1 MTSTDGTG
9 KIIVEVKGT
18 AGFITL
24 NRPRV
29 LNAIDSETKTLLVQA
44 IEQLEADD
52 SVRAVV
58 LTGSECGAFSTG
70 SDLKGIADNF
80 DRGTDISGMQAQAAN
95 YFGALV
101 SARKPV
107 IAAIDGYCVGGGF
120 ELALACDIQLATERS
135 SFGLPEPR
143 VGMMGEYGLD
153 HLSRLIP
160 LGEALQL
167 QISGKRMDAARAYQ
181 IGLVQQLAADRGDLF
196 LRVEQLVSDIGL
208 CSPEAVRTIK
218 HVLAPGCPGV
228 APPLD
233 QRGDKNRDHPVRHRR
248 GAGGLGPAALAANPP
263 LRLARWRRPRRP
275 GQAAGAATPPC
286 RPSPGQ

>member
-1 MTSTDGTG
+1 MTSSDGTE
-9 KIIVEVKGT
+9 KIIVEAKGA

-29 LNAIDSETKTLLVQA
+29 LNAIDAEMKTLLVQA
-44 IEQLEADD
+44 IEHFEADD
-52 SVRAVV
+52 SVRALV

-70 SDLKGIADNF
+70 SDLKSIADNF
-80 DRGTDISGMQAQAAN
+80 DRGTDISGMQAQAAD

-120 ELALACDIQLATERS
+120 ELALASDIRLATERS

-167 QISGKRMDAARAYQ
+167 QISGNRMDAARAYQ
-181 IGLVQQLAADRGDLF
+181 IGLVQQLAVGRDDLF
-196 LRVEQLVSDIGL
+196 VRVEQLVCDIGL

-218 HVLAPGCPGV
+218 HVVREGRNLPARYAADFSQPF
-228 APPLD
+228 
-233 QRGDKNRDHPVRHRR
+233 RDAVHNS
-248 GAGGLGPAALAANPP
+248 ALAAEG
-263 LRLARWRRPRRP
+263 ARAFAEKRRPSWALQSALS
-275 GQAAGAATPPC
+275 G
-286 RPSPGQ
+286 